1 MKTMRSAAG
10 TKPSKRKRIFDIIQI
25 AGGND
30 PASRTFDMVI
40 IVMIIVSII
49 ITTAQ
54 TFRLP
59 PVGIA
64 SSVRIFAISSNFIP
78 LMTL

>member
-10 TKPSKRKRIFDIIQI
+10 AKPSKRKRIFDIIQI

-40 IVMIIVSII
+40 IVMLILSII
-49 ITTAQ
+49 ININK
-54 TFRLP
+54 
-59 PVGIA
+59 VI
-64 SSVRIFAISSNFIP
+64 I
-78 LMTL
+78 